1 MDSISPPPAVP
12 PPPLFRLEYTPTE
25 GELVE
30 GTLHAFRRRRLRGM
44 LITLISAALLAAIGL
59 LLPGE
64 NHRLILFT
72 AIGLAV
78 LSLIQPF
85 LSARALRQYFR
96 KHPQFSETS
105 IATYSSEGLFS
116 QTASGETLYRWHSF
130 THVTENKR
138 MFFLHRGPSNP
149 LIVAKRVFATPA
161 ELQAYRELL
170 MHYIGRT
177 TMEAQ
182 HGFPVAVTAT
192 APGHAAQR

>member
-1 MDSISPPPAVP
+1 
-12 PPPLFRLEYTPTE
+12 
-25 GELVE
+25 
-30 GTLHAFRRRRLRGM
+30 M

-182 HGFPVAVTAT
+182 HGFPVAVTAS
-192 APGHAAQR
+192 APGHSAQR